1 MCNEQPL
8 FKTDAKPMLGILS
21 ELKVENVEA
30 GMLVEEMDLAGSASS
45 SGQIVLKCFFSS
57 PNLTSK
63 GSHGTIHF
71 MLLKSLSGN
80 QITLCI
86 DCCPTKE
93 QSFAVF
99 VAEFNSCC

>member
-8 FKTDAKPMLGILS
+8 FKTDAKPMLGILL

-63 GSHGTIHF
+63 GSHRTINF

-80 QITLCI
+80 QNTPCI
-86 DCCPTKE
+86 DFCPTKG